1 MNALLKSWLSVP
13 VFLHDEDQTKK
24 AKILHLL
31 QISMLVTLLLAFFG
45 VFVIFVNKTLTL
57 ALIIAMLV
65 FLLASYWL
73 SLRGHFFAASLLFVS
88 ELWVVFSII
97 ILLTGRFNTSY
108 VSLHLAVVVMAGVLL
123 GMRPTIIFSLLSI
136 LFGLGL
142 AILESAGYPL
152 TRHFLVQPLAGWFTW
167 VLSFILILT
176 PLTPTIQNIVRSIVA
191 LRDKQRFIESILAA
205 TPNIIHIFDLQ
216 ERRSIFSSR
225 SLLATLGY
233 TPEQFQSTDGA
244 DLLHPEDRMQQA
256 NLYKLA
262 ETAKDG
268 ETLTAEYRM
277 RSSGND
283 WHWFLERDMV
293 FERGAKDEP
302 QKLIGIIID
311 ITERKQ
317 LEAELERLATI
328 DPLTGVLN
336 RRQLVSLATVELAR
350 AHRYGHP
357 TSVVMLD
364 IDFFKKINDTY
375 GHVTGDSV
383 LAGLAHLLTELSRTS
398 DLVARF
404 GGEEFVLLLPETNL
418 IDAQEVAERIRQKVA
433 NTPFVV
439 DGQAIRI
446 TVSLGVTNSERS
458 GQDFASLLKDA
469 DHLLYQAKQ
478 SGRDRVVSRN

>member
-1 MNALLKSWLSVP
+1 MNARIKTWLSAP
-13 VFLHDEDQTKK
+13 VFPNDEDQTKK

-31 QISMLVTLLLAFFG
+31 QVSMLITLLLAVFG

-57 ALIIAMLV
+57 ALIIAMLAFV
-65 FLLASYWL
+65 LASYWL
-73 SLRGHFFAASLLFVS
+73 ALRGHILAASLLFVS

-123 GMRPTIIFSLLSI
+123 GMRSTIIFSLLSI

-142 AILESAGYPL
+142 AILESMGYPL

-233 TPEQFQSTDGA
+233 MPEQFQSTDGA
-244 DLLHPEDRMQQA
+244 DLIHPEDRIQQA

-277 RSSGND
+277 RSNNND

-293 FERGAKDEP
+293 FERGTKGEP
-302 QKLIGIIID
+302 QQLIGIIID

-328 DPLTGVLN
+328 DSLTGVFN
-336 RRQLVSLATVELAR
+336 RRQLASLATVELER

-383 LAGLAHLLTELSRTS
+383 LAGLAQLLTEIARTS

-404 GGEEFVLLLPETNL
+404 GGEEFVLILPETNL
-418 IDAQEVAERIRQKVA
+418 IDAQDVAERIRKKVA
-433 NTPFVV
+433 DTPFIV
-439 DGQAIRI
+439 DGHAIRI
-446 TVSLGVTNSERS
+446 TVSLGVTSSERS
-458 GQDFASLLKDA
+458 GQDFESLLKDA
-469 DHLLYQAKQ
+469 DRLLYQAKQ
-478 SGRDRVVSRN
+478 SGRNRVISHN